1 MEMLA
6 RPGAGRSHSFCG
18 HWLHIDEVS
27 KRGEKQPD
35 QPKLWFISGNTGI
48 RHATTGFHCK
58 KHRFFTQHQTIAN
71 EPSIEMVACTVSC
84 NYVQV

>member
-27 KRGEKQPD
+27 KRVEKQPD

-48 RHATTGFHCK
+48 RHATTELNNT
-58 KHRFFTQHQTIAN
+58 R
-71 EPSIEMVACTVSC
+71 SSYRVAAEFLLKGV
-84 NYVQV
+84 

>member
-27 KRGEKQPD
+27 KGGEKQPD

-48 RHATTGFHCK
+48 RHATTELNNT
-58 KHRFFTQHQTIAN
+58 RA
-71 EPSIEMVACTVSC
+71 SYRVAAEFLLKGI
-84 NYVQV
+84 